1 MRGSPWMAAAVAASM
16 LAVTPRA
23 HAEAPTASAS
33 TSGEDDDGGTSIPG
47 VVLMVVGGAAAAAG
61 ATILIV
67 GAITD
72 EPPAQEV
79 GIDVGLGGVRG
90 RAGQID
96 DGPGDLP
103 ALGGALLGGG
113 ALVHAI
119 GIGLVLT
126 ASWDDDD
133 EPRREPATAHVQPV
147 VSPGFTGFRGTF

>member
-1 MRGSPWMAAAVAASM
+1 MSGTSWLAAAVAASI
-16 LAVTPRA
+16 LVATPRA
-23 HAEAPTASAS
+23 HAEPPPTTAAA
-33 TSGEDDDGGTSIPG
+33 EDDGGTSVPG
-47 VVLMVVGGAAAAAG
+47 LVLMVVGGAAALTG

-67 GAITD
+67 GAATD

-113 ALVHAI
+113 AIVHAI

-126 ASWDDDD
+126 ASWDTDD
-133 EPRREPATAHVQPV
+133 EPRREPPRAHVAPV
-147 VSPGFTGFRGTF
+147 VSPGFTGLRGTF

>member
-1 MRGSPWMAAAVAASM
+1 M
-16 LAVTPRA
+16 TRA
-23 HAEAPTASAS
+23 HAEPPPSAPAAES
-33 TSGEDDDGGTSIPG
+33 EDGGGTSVPG
-47 VVLMVVGGAAAAAG
+47 LVLMVVGGAAALTG

-96 DGPGDLP
+96 EGPGDLP

-113 ALVHAI
+113 AIVHAI

-133 EPRREPATAHVQPV
+133 EPRREAPRAHVAPV
-147 VSPGFTGFRGTF
+147 VSPGFTGLRGTF